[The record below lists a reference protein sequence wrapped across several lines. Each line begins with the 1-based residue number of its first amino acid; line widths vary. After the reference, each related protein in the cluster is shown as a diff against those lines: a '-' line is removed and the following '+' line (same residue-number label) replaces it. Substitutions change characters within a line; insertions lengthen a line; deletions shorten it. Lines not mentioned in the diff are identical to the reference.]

1 MADTLLQMQKSYND
15 PVLNNNSILFDEV
28 INFDGDLAYNPF
40 NGEVGILATGLYLI
54 DWLVAPQSA
63 PGVTSVMFKL
73 ISSTGQEFESNLPS
87 KTGNMCGMAVIDVET
102 APVTIKLVNRSNTT
116 VYFSDAVHA
125 KSNLR
130 VVRIDRIASDN
141 SRCFAMDQFTHVLE
155 QLVDL
160 YAGKTVMIFS
170 TRLAAVTGTLLSL
183 YKAPGTSSAPLMI
196 IGDPPTAMNT
206 TLITVLYF
214 PDSTFDESI
223 TFLPPPN
230 PYPQNCEMDLIKNFH
245 DYLSEGDNIF
255 AVSGSA
261 TEFSGTITKNEYGII
276 VLADEA
282 TSMYVI
288 TPYINTLEIV
298 ETEDNLMGKASK
310 TPITIKT
317 E

>member
-54 DWLVAPQSA
+54 DWFVAPQSA

-160 YAGKTVMIFS
+160 YAGKTVMIFF
-170 TRLAAVTGTLLSL
+170 
-183 YKAPGTSSAPLMI
+183 KACSCDRNPSFTVQSA
-196 IGDPPTAMNT
+196 GY
-206 TLITVLYF
+206 LIC
-214 PDSTFDESI
+214 SA
-223 TFLPPPN
+223 N
-230 PYPQNCEMDLIKNFH
+230 
-245 DYLSEGDNIF
+245 DNRRP
-255 AVSGSA
+255 SDC
-261 TEFSGTITKNEYGII
+261 NEYH
-276 VLADEA
+276 
-282 TSMYVI
+282 S
-288 TPYINTLEIV
+288 
-298 ETEDNLMGKASK
+298 DNRALF
-310 TPITIKT
+310 PRQHV
-317 E
+317 